1 MFNLTKAFIMS
12 VAMHGLALL
21 LIMYAISP
29 LNLPGSPEGERILL
43 VDLVAKKISS
53 VAKSSS
59 FSSDKRESK
68 KETFERKTHL
78 LKAQNTATKKSDEIE
93 LIDNVKTEVTSP
105 PIDPETMPPVK
116 NAHLADKDR
125 AEKDSKMSRAM
136 TGSSSPS
143 ATKTDGPHM
152 QQTLGSDF
160 IPLILAKI
168 EAAKIYPR
176 SAIRRGLEGA
186 ATVKFRIRPDG
197 QVDEVNLVRSSGF
210 DVLDRASIRAIK
222 KAAPFPYVDFWLK
235 VAVNFK
241 LT

>member
-1 MFNLTKAFIMS
+1 
-12 VAMHGLALL
+12 
-21 LIMYAISP
+21 
-29 LNLPGSPEGERILL
+29 
-43 VDLVAKKISS
+43 
-53 VAKSSS
+53 
-59 FSSDKRESK
+59 
-68 KETFERKTHL
+68 
-78 LKAQNTATKKSDEIE
+78 
-93 LIDNVKTEVTSP
+93 
-105 PIDPETMPPVK
+105 
-116 NAHLADKDR
+116 
-125 AEKDSKMSRAM
+125 MSRAM
-136 TGSSSPS
+136 TGRGSPS
-143 ATKTDGPHM
+143 ATKADEPDSH
-152 QQTLGSDF
+152 QTLGSDF
-160 IPLILAKI
+160 IHIILAKI

>member
-1 MFNLTKAFIMS
+1 MFNLKKAFVIS

-29 LNLPGSPEGERILL
+29 LNLPGNSEGERILL

-53 VAKSSS
+53 VAKSSN
-59 FSSDKRESK
+59 FNSDKRESK
-68 KETFERKTHL
+68 KETFENKTHL
-78 LKAQNTATKKSDEIE
+78 LKAQNRVTRKKDET
-93 LIDNVKTEVTSP
+93 DTVKNVNTEITSP
-105 PIDPETMPPVK
+105 PIDPEITPSVK
-116 NAHLADKDR
+116 NASLVNTDR
-125 AEKDSKMSRAM
+125 SEEGSKMNRAM
-136 TGSSSPS
+136 TGSGSLS
-143 ATKTDGPHM
+143 ATKTDGPHI
-152 QQTLGSDF
+152 QRTLGSDF

-168 EAAKIYPR
+168 GAAKVYPR
-176 SAIRRGLEGA
+176 SAVRRGLEGA

-197 QVDEVNLVRSSGF
+197 QIDEVNLVRSSGF